1 MALPKI
7 NHPIF
12 KLNIPSTKKDSRF
25 RPFLVREEKILL
37 MAKTVGTESDI
48 ILAIKQ
54 IVNNCSIDELD
65 VDKLTIFDL
74 EYLFLKIRSQSVNN
88 MVDVSYKDFEDEKIY
103 DFKINLEEVTVKYPE
118 KIDNNIKIGKDS
130 GIIMKYPD
138 AALYEDKDFLN
149 SDDSFYQLII
159 RCVDKIYD
167 KEEVHDTKNYSLKE
181 IEEYIEDL
189 NVGVF
194 ENVRDFLLNQPKL
207 SYTIRYKN
215 SLGNDRT
222 IELNTLTDFFTLR

>member
-1 MALPKI
+1 
-7 NHPIF
+7 
-12 KLNIPSTKKDSRF
+12 
-25 RPFLVREEKILL
+25 

-88 MVDVSYKDFEDEKIY
+88 MVDVSYKYFEDEKIY

-167 KEEVHDTKNYSLKE
+167 KEEVHDTKNYSLKD
-181 IEEYIEDL
+181 IVEYIEDL

-194 ENVRDFLLNQPKL
+194 ENGRDFLLNQPKL

>member
-1 MALPKI
+1 MRI
-7 NHPIF
+7 IS
-12 KLNIPSTKKDSRF
+12 KLVYQGLTRKNSNQKEADRLGLSLNDYMFTKKRTLEF
-25 RPFLVREEKILL
+25 
-37 MAKTVGTESDI
+37 
-48 ILAIKQ
+48 IKYM
-54 IVNNCSIDELD
+54 S
-65 VDKLTIFDL
+65 
-74 EYLFLKIRSQSVNN
+74 
-88 MVDVSYKDFEDEKIY
+88 EDEIMDD
-103 DFKINLEEVTVKYPE
+103 DFFQ

-130 GIIMKYPD
+130 GIIMKYTD

-149 SDDSFYQLII
+149 SDDNFYQLII

>member
-207 SYTIRYKN
+207 NYTIRYKN

>member
-88 MVDVSYKDFEDEKIY
+88 MVDVSYKYFEDEKIY

-189 NVGVF
+189 NVSVF